1 LPTNILT
8 VHKLLRLSN
17 DDLGVVRV
25 ANNLIDSKRESK
37 SCFYRRDNLK
47 IVNKKNGR
55 WVIRS
60 VMGNP
65 GTIKHLD
72 AKSIALDYDAAD
84 QLRVR
89 YGDVELIV
97 TRAKWYEVYYVLWN
111 DKDVSN
117 RVSIRLSLVGCLLGV
132 IGILTAFL

>member
-1 LPTNILT
+1 
-8 VHKLLRLSN
+8 
-17 DDLGVVRV
+17 
-25 ANNLIDSKRESK
+25 
-37 SCFYRRDNLK
+37 
-47 IVNKKNGR
+47 
-55 WVIRS
+55 
-60 VMGNP
+60 MGNP